1 MPITPIMRQFAQ
13 YVCVGGLA
21 FGVDIAALFL
31 LTEKVGFHYISSA
44 SIAFVLG
51 LATNYILCVAVV
63 ATNYILCVAVVF
75 DYRALQN
82 RAHEFVIFSLIGVAG
97 LLLNNLLI
105 FLFTEFLGF
114 YYLVSKAGAAVFILF
129 FNFFLRRLWLFSER
143 KKAQLDSP

>member
-1 MPITPIMRQFAQ
+1 MMPITPIMRQFAQ

-63 ATNYILCVAVVF
+63 F

-82 RAHEFVIFSLIGVAG
+82 LAHEFVIFSLIGVAG

>member
-1 MPITPIMRQFAQ
+1 MRQFAQ

-51 LATNYILCVAVV
+51 L

-129 FNFFLRRLWLFSER
+129 FNFFLRRLLLFSER

>member
-1 MPITPIMRQFAQ
+1 MRQFAQ

-51 LATNYILCVAVV
+51 L

>member
-1 MPITPIMRQFAQ
+1 MRQFAQ

-63 ATNYILCVAVVF
+63 F

-82 RAHEFVIFSLIGVAG
+82 LAHEFVIFSLIGVAG

>member
-1 MPITPIMRQFAQ
+1 MRQFAQ

-21 FGVDIAALFL
+21 FVVDIAALFL
-31 LTEKVGFHYISSA
+31 LTEKVGLHYISSA
-44 SIAFVLG
+44 SVAFVLG
-51 LATNYILCVAVV
+51 L

>member
-51 LATNYILCVAVV
+51 L

-129 FNFFLRRLWLFSER
+129 FNFFLRRLLLFSER

>member
-1 MPITPIMRQFAQ
+1 MRQFAQ
-13 YVCVGGLA
+13 YVCVGGVA
-21 FGVDIAALFL
+21 FVVDIAALFL
-31 LTEKVGFHYISSA
+31 LTEKVGLHYISSA
-44 SIAFVLG
+44 SVAFVLG
-51 LATNYILCVAVV
+51 L

-82 RAHEFVIFSLIGVAG
+82 KAHEFAIFSLIGVAG

-114 YYLVSKAGAAVFILF
+114 YYLVSKAGAAILILF
-129 FNFFLRRLWLFSER
+129 FNFFLRRLLLFSER

>member
-63 ATNYILCVAVVF
+63 F

-105 FLFTEFLGF
+105 FLFTEFFGF

-129 FNFFLRRLWLFSER
+129 FNFFLRRLLLFSER

>member
-51 LATNYILCVAVV
+51 L

>member
-1 MPITPIMRQFAQ
+1 MRQFAQ

-63 ATNYILCVAVVF
+63 F

-97 LLLNNLLI
+97 LLLFLLGANTAI
-105 FLFTEFLGF
+105 YFATGAQVVLPSS
-114 YYLVSKAGAAVFILF
+114 LVGGTPAKAGARTCADFPPSSGEG
-129 FNFFLRRLWLFSER
+129 R
-143 KKAQLDSP
+143 

>member
-63 ATNYILCVAVVF
+63 F

-82 RAHEFVIFSLIGVAG
+82 LAHEFVIFSLIGVAG